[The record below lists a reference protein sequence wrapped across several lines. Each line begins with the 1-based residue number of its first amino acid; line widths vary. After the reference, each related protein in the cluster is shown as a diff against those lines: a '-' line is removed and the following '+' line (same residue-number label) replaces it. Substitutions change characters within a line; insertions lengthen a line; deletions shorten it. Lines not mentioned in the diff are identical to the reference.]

1 MVSLEEMRKQYTIDE
16 LNRDQLLEN
25 PTDMFR
31 KWFEEVEALDDIEPN
46 AMALATASDKGKPSN
61 RIVLLKEYDEKGF
74 IFYTNYESE
83 KGNQI
88 ENNPYAS
95 LNLHW
100 PKLERQVRIRGKIR
114 KVSRE
119 KSEKYFQSRPRLSQ
133 ISVLA
138 SNQSEILSNRK
149 ELEDTVIALEK
160 KYEGQE
166 IPVPDYWG
174 GYRLEHKAVE
184 FWQGRRDRMHDR
196 FLYTLHGTTWQI
208 ERLAP

>member
-1 MVSLEEMRKQYTIDE
+1 MPISDEFVLVEFGLVLKIGWQNAITIHAIINILVNKRSKFFSLDFFLDSISMLFR
-16 LNRDQLLEN
+16 RD
-25 PTDMFR
+25 
-31 KWFEEVEALDDIEPN
+31 
-46 AMALATASDKGKPSN
+46 
-61 RIVLLKEYDEKGF
+61 
-74 IFYTNYESE
+74 
-83 KGNQI
+83 
-88 ENNPYAS
+88 
-95 LNLHW
+95 
-100 PKLERQVRIRGKIR
+100 
-114 KVSRE
+114 

-149 ELEDTVIALEK
+149 ELEDIVISLEK
-160 KYEGQE
+160 KYEGKE